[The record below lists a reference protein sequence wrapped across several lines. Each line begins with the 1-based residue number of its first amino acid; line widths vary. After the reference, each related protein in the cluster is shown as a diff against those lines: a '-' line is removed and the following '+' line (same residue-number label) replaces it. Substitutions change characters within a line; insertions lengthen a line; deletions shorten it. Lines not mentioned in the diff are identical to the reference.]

1 MRNTVVETTGGAA
14 FPKSGTAKRR
24 GLPPLRIDLMKR
36 YQTVRQFSRSICETL
51 VAEDYVIQTMPE
63 ASPTKWHL
71 AHTSWFFETFVVK
84 PHLANY
90 RSLHPQYAFLFN
102 SYYNAAGKMHAR
114 PQRGL
119 ISRPTVEDTFAYRKY
134 VDELVE
140 KLLETFDQKQIEK
153 LAPLIILGLNH
164 EQQHQE

>member
-1 MRNTVVETTGGAA
+1 MMNTVAGTGG
-14 FPKSGTAKRR
+14 KSAISRSRR
-24 GLPPLRIDLMKR
+24 IKNGGIPSLRTSLLNQ
-36 YQTVRQFSRSICETL
+36 YQAVRQFSRTICETL

-71 AHTSWFFETFVVK
+71 AHTSWFFETFVIK

-119 ISRPTVEDTFAYRKY
+119 ISRPTVEDTYAY
-134 VDELVE
+134 
-140 KLLETFDQKQIEK
+140 
-153 LAPLIILGLNH
+153 
-164 EQQHQE
+164 